1 MQVTGRDNNMK
12 IGFESMPGIAE
23 ALLEN
28 LSEKKLSEAVPDE
41 LVQGLERVVVT
52 GCGDSY
58 AATLATK
65 ELNERMFAG
74 CDYHALRTID
84 VSRHFVFP
92 QRAPEKTLVMV
103 ISVSGG
109 GARVTEAMMRAAK
122 AGCTTL
128 GITAHPES
136 RMGVQAQYILQLK
149 IPQLPVSSIASQT
162 RNYLAALMT
171 TLLMG
176 LHAGRVRGV
185 ISERQVEER
194 RAEVLRYVRAVCD
207 PGVLDRVDDQM
218 MRLASAGWKDYLG
231 YDFVGAGSDF
241 ATAYFGTAKFF
252 EYYGALSCLNDS
264 EDWCH
269 INYFMRDRGR
279 IGSIV
284 VASQNSASFSRSV
297 ETIASMQKSGRNVLV
312 VTDAAPEAFIEG
324 VTVCRLPGTDYAY
337 ISPLMN
343 YIPLCMLGN
352 YIALLNNYE
361 YFGGMGPENPL
372 FSQEGGINT
381 IKSSKIVL
389 ID

>member
-92 QRAPEKTLVMV
+92 QWAPEKTLVMV

-136 RMGVQAQYILQLK
+136 RMGVQAQYILQLE

-194 RAEVLRYVRAVCD
+194 RAEILRYVRAVCD

-218 MRLASAGWKDYLG
+218 LRLASAGWKDYLG
-231 YDFVGAGSDF
+231 YDLWVRAVISPPPILGQPNFLNI
-241 ATAYFGTAKFF
+241 TARSAVSMTAKT
-252 EYYGALSCLNDS
+252 GAISIILCATG
-264 EDWCH
+264 
-269 INYFMRDRGR
+269 GR

>member
-92 QRAPEKTLVMV
+92 QWAPEKTLVMV

-136 RMGVQAQYILQLK
+136 RMGVQAQYILQLE

-194 RAEVLRYVRAVCD
+194 RAEILRYVRAVCD

-218 MRLASAGWKDYLG
+218 LRLASAGWKDYLG

-269 INYFMRDRGR
+269 INYFMRDRRPHRQYRGGVPKFRLVQPLSGDHSLHAKIRPQRAGR
-279 IGSIV
+279 HRRRAGGLYRGRDGLPSSGHGLCIYQPADELYPAVHAG
-284 VASQNSASFSRSV
+284 QLYRSA
-297 ETIASMQKSGRNVLV
+297 QQL
-312 VTDAAPEAFIEG
+312 
-324 VTVCRLPGTDYAY
+324 
-337 ISPLMN
+337 
-343 YIPLCMLGN
+343 
-352 YIALLNNYE
+352 
-361 YFGGMGPENPL
+361 
-372 FSQEGGINT
+372 
-381 IKSSKIVL
+381 
-389 ID
+389 